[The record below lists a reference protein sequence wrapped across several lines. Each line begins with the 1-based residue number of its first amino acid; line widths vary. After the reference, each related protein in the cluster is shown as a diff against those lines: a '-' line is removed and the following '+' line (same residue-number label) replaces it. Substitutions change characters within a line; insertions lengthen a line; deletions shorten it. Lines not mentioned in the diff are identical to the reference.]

1 MPTDC
6 THQTERE
13 AVFGTGDEGPL
24 GRGARADLGGCKQ
37 IAYNAGVNE
46 NAITQLLTRILL
58 VTATAG
64 YRHQSIPTAT
74 RVLQEI
80 TAESG
85 TLAIATVLDD
95 VSMLDQLTAATLAEH
110 DLLCLVHTSGDLP
123 LADEQ
128 KQAILDFVAAG
139 RGFVGVHGATTIC
152 YEWLAYREMIGAQF
166 LRHPPAAT
174 FTVVVEDREHPSTR
188 HLPPRFEVRDE
199 LYTFRTNPRDA
210 ASILLSAPPG
220 SLDLEGDLPL
230 AWTKSYGSGRVY
242 YNSLGHF
249 DEIWEDP
256 SFRTQILAGLRWAA
270 RLEA

>member
-1 MPTDC
+1 MNE
-6 THQTERE
+6 HASAQTP
-13 AVFGTGDEGPL
+13 A
-24 GRGARADLGGCKQ
+24 
-37 IAYNAGVNE
+37 
-46 NAITQLLTRILL
+46 RILL

-74 RVLQEI
+74 RVLREI
-80 TAESG
+80 SHASG
-85 TLAIATVLDD
+85 ELSVTTVLDD
-95 VSMLDQLTAATLAEH
+95 VSTLDRLTAATLAEH

-123 LADEQ
+123 LDDAQ

-139 RGFVGVHGATTIC
+139 HGFVGVHGATTIC
-152 YEWLAYREMIGAQF
+152 YDWLAYGEMIGAQF

-188 HLPPRFEVRDE
+188 HLPARFEVTDE
-199 LYTFRTNPRDA
+199 LYTFRTNPREVA
-210 ASILLSAPPG
+210 NILLSAPAG

-249 DEIWEDP
+249 DAIWEDA

-270 RLEA
+270 CHKA

>member
-1 MPTDC
+1 
-6 THQTERE
+6 
-13 AVFGTGDEGPL
+13 
-24 GRGARADLGGCKQ
+24 
-37 IAYNAGVNE
+37 VNE
-46 NAITQLLTRILL
+46 HASAKTPMRILL

-64 YRHQSIPTAT
+64 YRHESIPTAI
-74 RVLQEI
+74 RVLKEI
-80 TAESG
+80 AAGSG
-85 TLAIATVLDD
+85 DLTVKTVIED
-95 VSMLDQLTAATLAEH
+95 VSTLDRLTPSTLAEH

-123 LADEQ
+123 LSDEQ
-128 KQAILDFVAAG
+128 KQALLDFVAQG
-139 RGFVGVHGATTIC
+139 HGFVGVHGATTIC
-152 YEWLAYREMIGAQF
+152 YEWLAYRELTGAQF

-199 LYTFRTNPRDA
+199 LYTFRTNPREV
-210 ASILLSAPPG
+210 ASILLSAPAG

-256 SFRTQILAGLRWAA
+256 SFRTQILAGLHWAA
-270 RLEA
+270 CLEA